1 MPCRQLSCPVL
12 PPPFPQRS
20 GTGCGVPVPHAP
32 PPRAVCSVHRQPP
45 SAARLS
51 LPTVLQAAA
60 SGRKRT
66 STATTLQL
74 DTHDTTM
81 EYTVTT
87 VCASPRAIYL
97 SNHTWL
103 LGAER
108 GGRGRA
114 IIKLIIMT
122 TRHAQK
128 RRRRRWCAA
137 RSSSRRCTP
146 LSTLLNELCAARVH
160 TAANTSPPSRS
171 GIHTDRCQ
179 VHVAH

>member
-1 MPCRQLSCPVL
+1 MPCHRRRRRGRCLACSARQPSRRWAPPTMPCRQLSCPVL

-81 EYTVTT
+81 EDTVTT

-103 LGAER
+103 LARSRER
-108 GGRGRA
+108 GGGGGGGGRG
-114 IIKLIIMT
+114 
-122 TRHAQK
+122 
-128 RRRRRWCAA
+128 
-137 RSSSRRCTP
+137 
-146 LSTLLNELCAARVH
+146 N
-160 TAANTSPPSRS
+160 N
-171 GIHTDRCQ
+171 
-179 VHVAH
+179 